1 MIISLYCL
9 CSGSTDTALLFMSF
23 SLLDLDSRRL
33 VEQDLC
39 PTGLKMYC
47 LCTASSKRLCTVY
60 DLTLDTCL
68 VFLPCI
74 LPKCVITSIQNSA
87 HPAQIGDGLRVSER
101 GRVANV
107 RRNKLSRHMEQEKCT
122 VQIIHSYIMYWERN
136 RRFSFWSLI
145 PHCREAVYCIAAAAA

>member
-33 VEQDLC
+33 VEQIFVLQDW
-39 PTGLKMYC
+39 
-47 LCTASSKRLCTVY
+47 KRIVSVQPHQSDY
-60 DLTLDTCL
+60 DLTLDTCSF
-68 VFLPCI
+68 FLPCI
-74 LPKCVITSIQNSA
+74 LPKCVIASIQNSA
-87 HPAQIGDGLRVSER
+87 HLAQIGYGLRMSER